1 MSITDSNIVI
11 RFLTENKKVIPLL
24 HKIGDL
30 WVTNVKLPDIVVSNG
45 DQYAVKLGE
54 MDILGKSD
62 GNEVVRFKLQE
73 KEVDRLIKE
82 ANPRINAM
90 LSNGKEWD
98 ANVLKVRFGRIT
110 VPEGG
115 FAEKGVLD
123 PSDSTIIPLSQM
135 LFFHYIGQNRVEEI
149 HLRLK
154 VKSEHEGNIVEFTMH
169 LMPYKARNSYVFP
182 LKGSMTI
189 ANLPMSLST
198 HRSVLSQE
206 FAFDVAGVTQ
216 TQSGEFVTS
225 SKPKPSRLSDYL
237 IYHREVMA
245 IGDGMIVEMGDRF
258 PESRMNNPQTYSEM
272 FFSELCKELLPRI
285 GFLNTVAGNYVV
297 VDHGNDEFSFYGH
310 LSEGCILVSVGQK
323 VKRGDVIAKVGNTG
337 HSVEPHL
344 HFQLMDSPSFLEAN
358 GLPVTFENVA
368 ATETHEDVVEANS
381 LIYPDFL
388 YIPVSEQNENS
399 NG

>member
-1 MSITDSNIVI
+1 
-11 RFLTENKKVIPLL
+11 
-24 HKIGDL
+24 
-30 WVTNVKLPDIVVSNG
+30 
-45 DQYAVKLGE
+45 
-54 MDILGKSD
+54 
-62 GNEVVRFKLQE
+62 
-73 KEVDRLIKE
+73 
-82 ANPRINAM
+82 
-90 LSNGKEWD
+90 
-98 ANVLKVRFGRIT
+98 
-110 VPEGG
+110 
-115 FAEKGVLD
+115 
-123 PSDSTIIPLSQM
+123 
-135 LFFHYIGQNRVEEI
+135 
-149 HLRLK
+149 
-154 VKSEHEGNIVEFTMH
+154 
-169 LMPYKARNSYVFP
+169 
-182 LKGSMTI
+182 
-189 ANLPMSLST
+189 
-198 HRSVLSQE
+198 
-206 FAFDVAGVTQ
+206 
-216 TQSGEFVTS
+216 
-225 SKPKPSRLSDYL
+225 
-237 IYHREVMA
+237 
-245 IGDGMIVEMGDRF
+245 MIVEMGDRF